1 MITGDKPNTAI
12 SIGRSTGI
20 IDPKTR
26 DNHIVKLDLDENH
39 RDVKSVRS
47 FMKESIERI
56 QQETTTPFCLC
67 VTGNMFSFITTSQEE
82 EEEEYDH
89 GKKEES
95 LINLLVVLA
104 TSVNSVI
111 FCRVFPKQKV
121 FLIRKSFTMDTR
133 FLHSSIG

>member
-26 DNHIVKLDLDENH
+26 DHHIVKLDLDDNH

-56 QQETTTPFCLC
+56 KQDATIPFCLC

-82 EEEEYDH
+82 EEEYDK

-121 FLIRKSFTMDTR
+121 LFIRQSYWLWIFIYFTH
-133 FLHSSIG
+133 L